1 LGGLITI
8 PAAFIFLGAAPL
20 SEFAGSSIGL
30 GFVAVPVV
38 FEYLP
43 AGAFFGFLWF
53 ALLFLAAVTSS
64 LSMLQ
69 PAIAFFEEGF
79 GLGRKPAMAVLGLV
93 TGTGS
98 LLVVYFTQN
107 TTALDVMDFWVGSA
121 LLIVLALFEVILF
134 GWIFGA
140 ERGLEETNRGS
151 DIRVPRIFVYV
162 IRYVCPAYL
171 TIILGAFAYQNFPD
185 RVRAIA
191 GDAAALVTVAFMV
204 IVMGSLLLSVH
215 IATRRWEQEGRFDKV
230 PRERPGRRS

>member
-1 LGGLITI
+1 
-8 PAAFIFLGAAPL
+8 
-20 SEFAGSSIGL
+20 
-30 GFVAVPVV
+30 
-38 FEYLP
+38 
-43 AGAFFGFLWF
+43 
-53 ALLFLAAVTSS
+53 
-64 LSMLQ
+64 
-69 PAIAFFEEGF
+69 
-79 GLGRKPAMAVLGLV
+79 
-93 TGTGS
+93 
-98 LLVVYFTQN
+98 
-107 TTALDVMDFWVGSA
+107 MDFWVGSA

-215 IATRRWEQEGRFDKV
+215 IASRRWEQEGRFDKV